1 MVTKAVSST
10 SNTSIWAVPSMNKS
24 LNSNEDA
31 PKSLAPSVEGTKSL
45 SNLPVAVIV
54 SDVASPKSTL
64 PLTVKLPVTVAFSS
78 TCKVSMVAVPSKN
91 KFCHSLVAA
100 PIFLLPSTS
109 GIRLLPTDVNVDTPD
124 IFSLLLVAVSYTHL
138 TLPTNREV

>member
-1 MVTKAVSST
+1 
-10 SNTSIWAVPSMNKS
+10 MNKS
-24 LNSNEDA
+24 LNSNEDE

-78 TCKVSMVAVPSKN
+78 TCKVSMVAAPSKN
-91 KFCHSLVAA
+91 KFCHPLVAA

-109 GIRLLPTDVNVDTPD
+109 GIKLLPIDVKVDTPLM
-124 IFSLLLVAVSYTHL
+124 FNLLLVVTPL
-138 TLPTNREV
+138 TLIPCGVV